1 MYLLFHQLTGKKVI
15 IDKNTEKI
23 VHYLF
28 FLVKNAFSELQD
40 EDVIER
46 TNIFIY
52 KYSIFKLLE
61 IIIYLVNAVLKNE
74 ISIFLVKDEEEEE
87 ENKYNIFCNILTR
100 EKLRNVNTKQLKVAI
115 SMIPYPVIESQENL
129 IKYDVDWKNI
139 CGKCNFPFFESL

>member
-1 MYLLFHQLTGKKVI
+1 MKYLYNIIHNTKILQL
-15 IDKNTEKI
+15 
-23 VHYLF
+23 
-28 FLVKNAFSELQD
+28 
-40 EDVIER
+40 
-46 TNIFIY
+46 
-52 KYSIFKLLE
+52 
-61 IIIYLVNAVLKNE
+61 IIIFSLLNLSCTSLKNE